1 MSTQEVNLRSSLSG
15 GFYELTLIS
24 GIREVDFE
32 WFSTSGETF
41 RFGGSVARSSARKFE
56 IWMTTSQSSF
66 GFKVGPCL
74 SSRYLTVFK

>member
-1 MSTQEVNLRSSLSG
+1 MIQPFKYRVQARDERGIGCLMSTQEVNLRSSLSG

-56 IWMTTSQSSF
+56 I
-66 GFKVGPCL
+66 
-74 SSRYLTVFK
+74 